1 MTAVDVACAQQRT
14 IRFVVPAYD
23 EAASIGDLIDR
34 ISQVAAEAAWSWE
47 LIVVDDGS
55 TDGTGE
61 IARARADAGLPVSVL
76 RSECNQG
83 LGCTIRTGL
92 RAACDAASATDV
104 IVTLDADLTQ
114 DPAYVPAML
123 AKLDEGH
130 DVVIASR
137 YRRGSAVEGLSSARR
152 MLSFGASALILLVR
166 PIRGVRDYSCGFR
179 AYRASALQQ
188 GFKRYGDELVSE
200 SGFGCMVEI
209 AERLRESASF
219 AEIPFVLHYGEKRRP
234 SAIRIGPTIRAYFR
248 VIANVARDQRQ
259 TVQVATLTIAF
270 SAIAIGSVG
279 QLLLRQGARVL
290 EGETLAQTLT
300 DAVSPPFVS
309 AVGITPSGLVLAGL
323 GLYAVSSVMWL
334 VVLSRL
340 DVSVA
345 YPLGASGY
353 VLVVLLAAAAGE
365 AVPPARWAGVAL
377 IILGVLFVGWL
388 GVAPVVGKRT

>member
-1 MTAVDVACAQQRT
+1 MTAVDEACVPQRT

-23 EAASIGDLIDR
+23 EAASISDLIDR
-34 ISQVAAEAAWSWE
+34 IAEVAAAAAWRWC

-55 TDGTGE
+55 ADGTGV
-61 IARARADAGLPVSVL
+61 IAQQRAAAGLPVRVL
-76 RSECNQG
+76 INERNLG
-83 LGCTIRTGL
+83 LGATIRAGL
-92 RAACDAASATDV
+92 RAACAEAAPDDV

-114 DPAYVPAML
+114 DPGYVPALL
-123 AKLDEGH
+123 AGIDEGH

-137 YRRGSAVEGLSSARR
+137 YRKGSAIDGLSNMRR
-152 MLSFGASALILLVR
+152 MLSFGASALMLLVR

-179 AYRASALQQ
+179 AYRASVLQA
-188 GFKRYGDELVSE
+188 GFDRYGDDLVSE

-209 AERLRESASF
+209 AERLRDSASF
-219 AEIPFVLHYGEKRRP
+219 AEIPFVLHYGAKRRA
-234 SAIRIGPTIRAYFR
+234 SAIRIRPTIRAYFR

-259 TVQVATLTIAF
+259 TVQVATLAIAF

-290 EGETLAQTLT
+290 EGETLAQTLS
-300 DAVSPPFVS
+300 DAVAPPFLS
-309 AVGITPSGLVLAGL
+309 AAGMTPSGLVLAGL
-323 GLYAVSSVMWL
+323 GLYAISSVMWL

-353 VLVVLLAAAAGE
+353 VLVVVLAAAAGE
-365 AVPPARWAGVAL
+365 VVPPARWAGVAL

-388 GVAPVVGKRT
+388 GVAPVVGRRT